1 VADGVVDALSAKMFQ
16 LQSVHVASSAAVEK
30 VTAKD
35 QPMAKIARAL
45 GVNLILQGT
54 VVGSPDKLRI
64 TLNLEDVAGNRRL
77 WTQEFSGVPQDLLTL
92 QDQIYAGLV
101 QALELRPSDE
111 EMAKSGVH
119 PTENA
124 NAYDL
129 YLKGP

>member
-1 VADGVVDALSAKMFQ
+1 
-16 LQSVHVASSAAVEK
+16 
-30 VTAKD
+30 
-35 QPMAKIARAL
+35 MAKIARAL